1 MVNLENI
8 ERFSPNCEK
17 GLSQEQVNKRF
28 EDGIYN
34 YDSSVPSKSIKRII
48 ADNILTLFNLL
59 NVSLGI
65 AVFLVGSYKNLIFLG
80 VMICNIIIGIWQ
92 ETRAKKNVDKL
103 SIISSSKVKVI
114 RNGKINTVGINDIV
128 LDDIIELTNGN
139 QIPADCIILNGE
151 CDVNESLLTGE
162 SDSIHKKCNDMLL
175 SGSFIVSGKVR
186 AKVEHIGEHNYAS
199 TISQEAKYLK
209 KVKSEMMLTI
219 RKIIRLVSIIVLPV
233 GALLFINQINMD
245 GTTIQLAVIN
255 TVAAILGMIP
265 EGLVLLTSTVLAVGI
280 IKLSRQ
286 KVLVQEL
293 YCIENLAR
301 VDVLCLDKT
310 GTITEGC
317 MEINNIIPYHNHTA
331 DKIEQ
336 VLSALADNL
345 SDDSPTFNAVKDKYG
360 NQSSLKADKVIPFSS
375 DKKWSGAYFKN
386 SGAFMLGAAEFILD
400 NIPADLKEIIEKNS
414 YGNRIIA
421 LVKSENDF
429 NDDNSKPN
437 NLDIMGIITIKD
449 KIRSDAKETLQYFYD
464 QNVTIK
470 IISGDNVLTV
480 ASVAETAGVK
490 NADKYVDA
498 TTLTTD
504 EEIYEAVEKYTVF
517 GRVTPQQKKKF
528 VIALKKHGHSV
539 AMTGD
544 GVNDVLALKEA
555 DCSIAMA
562 SGSDA
567 ARNVSHLVLVN
578 SNFSAMPHVVAE
590 GRRSINNIERSSTL
604 FIVKSIYCVILAILY
619 VFLNSNYPFMPI
631 QMTLINVFTVGTP
644 SFILAL
650 EANKKRIKGN
660 FFMNIMLNSL
670 PAALAVVLGIV
681 CIEIA
686 SGIFNITPEEYST
699 ICVLLS
705 SAMGFALLF
714 KVSMPF
720 NALRIALFIVMVMG
734 ISLAIL
740 LFSSLFSLVS
750 LSLNLIIVTSVIFAL
765 SVGLFVIFLKIMNKF
780 NSIYN
785 TK

>member
-1 MVNLENI
+1 MVNLENV
-8 ERFSPNCEK
+8 ERFSPDCEK
-17 GLSQEQVNKRF
+17 GLFQEQVNKRF

-331 DKIEQ
+331 DEIEQ